1 MTARAPKAG
10 PGSLRRYAAFLRGVS
25 PMNAK
30 MEELRAAF
38 EAAGFS
44 DVVTVQSSGN
54 VLFSARPAPGP
65 ALERKAEAAMAAS
78 RLGRSFLTI
87 VRPVDDL
94 RALLEADPWSRFR
107 LPPGAKR
114 VVTFLRAAPPALPAL
129 PLERD
134 GARILAVEGREV
146 IAAYVPHPSGPVFM
160 VLLQKAFG
168 EVATTRT
175 RDTVQRI
182 VSQSA

>member
-1 MTARAPKAG
+1 MASRVQKAKSSS
-10 PGSLRRYAAFLRGVS
+10 PRRYVAFLRGVS

-30 MEELRAAF
+30 MEDLRAAF

-44 DVVTVQSSGN
+44 DVATVQSSGN
-54 VLFSARPAPGP
+54 VVFGARPAPGP

-87 VRPVDDL
+87 VRSIDEL
-94 RALLEADPWSRFR
+94 RGLLEADPWSRFR
-107 LPPGAKR
+107 LQPGAKR
-114 VVTFLRAAPPALPAL
+114 IVTFLRAAPGALPAL

-146 IAAYVPHPSGPVFM
+146 ITAYVPHPSGPAFM
-160 VLLQKAFG
+160 VLLQKTFG
-168 EVATTRT
+168 EEATTRT
-175 RDTVQRI
+175 RDSVQRI
-182 VSQSA
+182 VSRGG